1 MVCKN
6 TSIKAHKAAAFTLTE
21 VMISSALALIALT
34 ALLMF
39 SFFSSRSFA
48 AISNYVLLNQHS
60 EIALDKMSR
69 EIRQAHR
76 LTAFSTNAFTLL
88 DANSNTVR
96 YVYDSPSR
104 SLLRISGGVTKA
116 YLANCDSL
124 TFYMYQHTPMSN
136 SFDCYQPAYV
146 TNARLIQVKWVCSS
160 KILGVK
166 ANSEN
171 MESAKIAIR
180 NK

>member
-6 TSIKAHKAAAFTLTE
+6 TFTKSHQTAAFTLTE
-21 VMISSALALIALT
+21 VMVSSALALLALT
-34 ALLMF
+34 ALTMF

-60 EIALDKMSR
+60 ELALDKMSR
-69 EIRQAHR
+69 EIRQSHR
-76 LTAFSTNAFTLL
+76 LTAFSTNAFTFL
-88 DANSNTVR
+88 DANSNTVQ
-96 YVYDSPSR
+96 YIYSSPLR
-104 SLLRISGGVTKA
+104 SLLRVSGGVTNA

-136 SFDCYQPAYV
+136 SFDCYLPAYV
-146 TNARLIQVKWVCSS
+146 TNARLIQVKWSCSS

-166 ANSEN
+166 ANTEN
-171 MESAKIAIR
+171 MESS
-180 NK
+180 